1 MFGRPDSLRRRA
13 RRPCLDPA
21 LSLLR
26 LKNPRR
32 PASRR
37 TPRLGAGLG
46 AIVWCALAALALAGG
61 PARAQA
67 PEPTA
72 AVEPAPVAIR
82 IAYPDAGATVQGRT
96 TMAPIRGEVQSG
108 SGESADFDVLLAID
122 VSHSTRFPSGIDVD
136 GDGDTGFN
144 PKMELVAPGTYPDDM
159 VCTDPEDTILAA
171 EIEASR
177 QLLEVLDPA
186 RTRVGVIVFSGAVDP
201 ATGKRVASDQ
211 RDALVKAPLTSD
223 FDHVRD
229 VLEQVL
235 DEGSYGATNF
245 AAALQLGVIELAGL
259 SRSYSEPR
267 PGARKVMLF
276 LTDGVPTF
284 PFGKGASADPEDT
297 EAAISAARL
306 ARRAGITVN
315 AFALGRHALTKPLAL
330 TEIARITR
338 GSFTPVL
345 NPGDITTF
353 LQGITF
359 ANVDDVIVT
368 NLTTGDVSFDVQ
380 LAPDGSFTGIV
391 PVRIGDNVIEVAA
404 LASDGGEARTEV
416 AFTFEESGLT
426 ERELAIELE
435 RIRKRNKALMRLIE
449 QQRIEA
455 FRERQRKRVEIEVEE
470 RAEERKEE

>member
-1 MFGRPDSLRRRA
+1 M
-13 RRPCLDPA
+13 
-21 LSLLR
+21 
-26 LKNPRR
+26 
-32 PASRR
+32 SRR
-37 TPRLGAGLG
+37 TPRRGRVPGFWARLSIGVCTSVCVGLG
-46 AIVWCALAALALAGG
+46 GAAWG
-61 PARAQA
+61 QT
-67 PEPTA
+67 PE
-72 AVEPAPVAIR
+72 APVASPEAPVASPEAPAASPEKAPVTIR
-82 IAYPDAGATVQGRT
+82 IAYPDPGATVQGRT
-96 TMAPIRGEVQSG
+96 TMAPVRGEVQSG
-108 SGESADFDVLLAID
+108 SGETTDFDVLLAID

-136 GDGDTGFN
+136 SDGDTGFN
-144 PKMELVAPGTYPDDM
+144 PKMELVAPGTYPEDM
-159 VCTDPEDTILAA
+159 VCTDADDTILAA

-177 QLLEVLDPA
+177 QLLEVLDPE

-201 ATGKRVASDQ
+201 ETGKRVASDQ
-211 RDALVKAPLTSD
+211 RDALVKAPLTND
-223 FDHVRD
+223 FEHVRD

-267 PGARKVMLF
+267 PEARKVMLF

-297 EAAISAARL
+297 EAAINAARL

-338 GSFTPVL
+338 GTFTPVL

-391 PVRIGDNVIEVAA
+391 PVRIGENRIEVAA
-404 LASDGGEARTEV
+404 LASDGGEARIELD
-416 AFTFEESGLT
+416 FTFEESGLT
-426 ERELAIELE
+426 ERELALELE
-435 RIRKRNKALMRLIE
+435 RIRNRNKALMRLIE

-455 FRERQRKRVEIEVEE
+455 FRERQKKRVEIEVEE
-470 RAEERKEE
+470 REGQ